1 MKSLEMSKME
11 VTEGGRLTACDVVGS
26 AWASGIGFVVG
37 AVNPLAG
44 LGVGFVLSLVATEVC
59 SHQ

>member
-1 MKSLEMSKME
+1 MKSLNVERME
-11 VTEGGRLTACDVVGS
+11 VVQGGKITACDVVGS